1 MPAEQYIRLGYHLN
15 NREYTTVSDCL
26 VMKTARGHNTDHE
39 NNTMDCCIYR
49 RINMAIQ
56 INCMKRRGQVLN
68 CKFFLCY
75 AHIMA
80 RPLRIQYPGA
90 VYHLTS
96 RGNARNNIFLDDA
109 DRQAFL
115 KVLESVIVKYNWLC
129 HGYCLMDNHYHL
141 LIETTDPNLSL
152 GIRQLNGVYTQ
163 RFNHLHNRVG
173 HVFQGRYK

>member
-1 MPAEQYIRLGYHLN
+1 
-15 NREYTTVSDCL
+15 
-26 VMKTARGHNTDHE
+26 
-39 NNTMDCCIYR
+39 
-49 RINMAIQ
+49 
-56 INCMKRRGQVLN
+56 
-68 CKFFLCY
+68 
-75 AHIMA
+75 MA